1 MYLIFFMLYRQHL
14 NVCAIDKKPLCMF
27 LLATCSQRFL
37 SAAVLSCRLSD
48 VPRRQRQRFHF
59 IQTVEFQHVHV
70 ITVHLI
76 SGNETAFSSFK
87 YIFDDFLCAHFIFH
101 AEKYCNPLTGHILR
115 VFEKLG
121 EKNIK
126 KEN

>member
-1 MYLIFFMLYRQHL
+1 
-14 NVCAIDKKPLCMF
+14 MF
-27 LLATCSQRFL
+27 LLVTRSQRFL
-37 SAAVLSCRLSD
+37 SAAVIFCRLSD

-59 IQTVEFQHVHV
+59 NQTVEFQHVHV

-87 YIFDDFLCAHFIFH
+87 YIFDDFLRAHFIFH

-115 VFEKLG
+115 VFEKL
-121 EKNIK
+121 KKKTLKIK
-126 KEN
+126 WNV